1 MSQLLAGQYLLP
13 LFDFMFGVLG
23 EVESELNFQ
32 RNLATKLPTKL
43 GQPELQKWLLS
54 LEPLAK
60 LRLQQRHPHCG

>member
-1 MSQLLAGQYLLP
+1 
-13 LFDFMFGVLG
+13 MFGVLG
-23 EVESELNFQ
+23 EVESELNFK